1 MFQLAFHLPYYVW
14 RGSQKA
20 CEDHRRDTNASPLR
34 QSQDVSFLNWK
45 SSGSPG
51 FLYEAQISFVVAGS
65 DEWRWVAYCFVDTY
79 FDTAEEAK
87 ETVLS
92 YHEDSLVAEGMRADP
107 LTFGV
112 ANADDPI
119 QNPKK
124 YFLRVFQIR
133 INQVKREWQN
143 VVAKVQQS
151 IREYV
156 QVRSLFFLTSRW
168 ETRAL

>member
-14 RGSQKA
+14 RGSQKV
-20 CEDHRRDTNASPLR
+20 CEDHRRDENANPLR

-51 FLYEAQISFVVAGS
+51 FLYEAQISCVVAGS

-79 FDTAEEAK
+79 FDADEEAK
-87 ETVLS
+87 ETVQS
-92 YHEDSLVAEGMRADP
+92 YHEDSLVTEGMRADP

-112 ANADDPI
+112 TNADDPI
-119 QNPKK
+119 QNPKA
-124 YFLRVFQIR
+124 YFLMVFQIR

-151 IREYV
+151 VREYV
-156 QVRSLFFLTSRW
+156 QVRSLSS
-168 ETRAL
+168 